1 MTTMASAAS
10 LFERN
15 KRIYLDEESKLHSI
29 VCNDQFLRTFQAWL
43 DQSISQLDFQYERC
57 EQQLSELQQHV
68 SVPKGAFWNSKAII
82 EHCNLHM
89 AERRLTRRGKELG
102 DDEEGGDGQHAQ
114 LPDLIQLVSALQ
126 QTKSHSFITA
136 KQRRFIEQ
144 CENELKSVV
153 FEARDLTFITNALQT
168 KLIDDGNTRGVFG
181 DLTAFQN
188 TIEELSPDID
198 QCEQL
203 LEASIANGEMGLA
216 EDISKRQLEVYEHIL
231 RLITDQY
238 PIISNYYS
246 ESRNS
251 DRRRRWAV
259 FRMADRD
266 ITAVI
271 ESKHRQIEACEE
283 DMLKI
288 QEQMTNY
295 NEDDAQQRKRYD
307 TDRTESDQFLQQNK
321 EKQQSVW
328 NRVFAL
334 FQELQTCSSELT
346 TLAEQR
352 RKEVERRLQMEERE
366 AGRRSGH
373 ESFLQAAA
381 EHAQKLQDTI
391 DNAAAARDVATALND
406 FVLDGCDSIA
416 AKYDKQQNALS
427 EMLRLVQQHHFK
439 RFSDYYIAASRYLYR
454 KERRLEQ
461 IDEEMSA
468 NDMQRELFSDTLNPR
483 AKEYAEANQRLAL
496 RRHEVVQEVMH
507 VRHKLERAERAV
519 TPTLRSLDFA
529 NIAYVHP
536 REIVEKMNLS
546 RWSTMLDYRTMLHP
560 AGEGESEVQRE
571 AAAIE
576 ELRTE
581 LDTQKAAT
589 RNQHLLRAA
598 AGVRIVSTAPIGGA
612 EGSTSGT
619 KIGLKTDSAAA
630 ASAASTTPG
639 SLTHSSSLRKQPPS
653 RFVERVHAMLQRN
666 ERQGVGA
673 SSTTTQKPSS
683 TGAANAASGASGAL
697 AAPPATSSLSPS
709 RLSARATNLGAEGPL
724 SAAALVGPAPPPS
737 HIEGATFQALF
748 SYRARAPDELTFEA
762 GQQIIC
768 ISRAPEEGWF
778 RGVCNQRTGL
788 FPINYVE
795 PARETSSVN

>member
-1 MTTMASAAS
+1 MTAAAS

-29 VCNDQFLRTFQAWL
+29 VSNDQFLRTFQSWL

-68 SVPKGAFWNSKAII
+68 SVPKGTFWNSKSII

-89 AERRLTRRGKELG
+89 AERRLAKRGKDLG
-102 DDEEGGDGQHAQ
+102 CDDDDDDGDEHAQ
-114 LPDLIQLVSALQ
+114 LPDLIQLVSTLQ
-126 QTKSHSFITA
+126 KTKSHTFITA

-144 CENELKSVV
+144 CEKELKSVV
-153 FEARDLTFITNALQT
+153 FEPRDLTFITNALQT

-266 ITAVI
+266 IAAVI

-288 QEQMTNY
+288 QEQMANY
-295 NEDDAQQRKRYD
+295 NDDDAQQRKRYEAD
-307 TDRTESDQFLQQNK
+307 KTESDQFLQQNK
-321 EKQQSVW
+321 EKQQGVW
-328 NRVFAL
+328 NRIFAL

-416 AKYDKQQNALS
+416 AKYDKQQNALGD
-427 EMLRLVQQHHFK
+427 MLRLVQEHHFK

-461 IDEEMSA
+461 IDEEMRT
-468 NDMQRELFSDTLNPR
+468 NDMQRELFSDSLNPR
-483 AKEYAEANQRLAL
+483 AKEYAEANQRLSL
-496 RRHEVVQEVMH
+496 RRHEVAQEVMH

-519 TPTLRSLDFA
+519 TPTLRSLDLA
-529 NIAYVHP
+529 NTAYVHP

-546 RWSTMLDYRTMLHP
+546 RWSTMLDYRTMLNSS
-560 AGEGESEVQRE
+560 GEGDAELQKE

-576 ELRTE
+576 ELRAE
-581 LDTQKAAT
+581 LDAQKATT
-589 RNQHLLRAA
+589 RSRQLLQGAS
-598 AGVRIVSTAPIGGA
+598 GVRIVSTTPLGAVGG
-612 EGSTSGT
+612 TCNTKSGA
-619 KIGLKTDSAAA
+619 GDAAA
-630 ASAASTTPG
+630 AATTPA
-639 SLTHSSSLRKQPPS
+639 LLAQSSSLKKKQAPS
-653 RFVERVHAMLQRN
+653 RFVERVHAMLQRD
-666 ERQGVGA
+666 ERQQQQQPQSLQQRPGA
-673 SSTTTQKPSS
+673 ATPSSSTAAKNS
-683 TGAANAASGASGAL
+683 TNGAAVA
-697 AAPPATSSLSPS
+697 AAPTTSVLSPS
-709 RLSARATNLGAEGPL
+709 RLSTRTNNNDGPM
-724 SAAALVGPAPPPS
+724 SAAAPVSPAPPPS

-762 GQQIIC
+762 GQLIIC

-795 PARETSSVN
+795 PVRDAPGTS

>member
-1 MTTMASAAS
+1 MTATVS

-15 KRIYLDEESKLHSI
+15 KRVYLEEESKLQSI
-29 VCNDQFLRTFQAWL
+29 VCSDQFLRTFQTWL

-68 SVPKGAFWNSKAII
+68 TVPKGAFWNSKAVI

-89 AERRLTRRGKELG
+89 GERRLVRRDKELDG
-102 DDEEGGDGQHAQ
+102 DQHAE
-114 LPDLIQLVSALQ
+114 LPAVIQLVSTLQ
-126 QTKSHSFITA
+126 QTKSHSFITPR
-136 KQRRFIEQ
+136 QRRFIEE
-144 CENELKSVV
+144 CEAELKSVV
-153 FEARDLTFITNALQT
+153 FEPRDLVFITNALQT

-181 DLTAFQN
+181 DLTSFQN

-216 EDISKRQLEVYEHIL
+216 EDISRRQLDVYEHIL

-238 PIISNYYS
+238 PVISNYYS

-266 ITAVI
+266 ISAVI
-271 ESKHRQIEACEE
+271 EAKHRQIEACEE
-283 DMLKI
+283 DMQKI
-288 QEQMTNY
+288 EEQMANY
-295 NEDDAQQRKRYD
+295 NADDAQQRRRYEA
-307 TDRTESDQFLQQNK
+307 DRAESDEFLLQNK

-328 NRVFAL
+328 NRIFAL

-346 TLAEQR
+346 TLAQQR

-381 EHAQKLQDTI
+381 EHAQRLQDTI
-391 DNAAAARDVATALND
+391 DNAAAARGVAAALND
-406 FVLDGCDSIA
+406 FVLDGCDNIA
-416 AKYDKQQNALS
+416 AKYDKQQNALG

-461 IDEEMSA
+461 MDAEMLA
-468 NDMQRELFSDTLNPR
+468 NDMHREVLSDTLDPQ
-483 AKEYAEANQRLAL
+483 AKDYAEANQRLSL
-496 RRHEVVQEVMH
+496 RRHEVAQEVMH
-507 VRHKLERAERAV
+507 IRHKLERAERAV

-529 NIAYVHP
+529 GVAYVHP
-536 REIVEKMNLS
+536 RTIVEKMNLS
-546 RWSTMLDYRTMLHP
+546 RWSTMLDYRTLVNP
-560 AGEGESEVQRE
+560 GSDPSAAVVRE
-571 AAAIE
+571 AMAID
-576 ELRTE
+576 ELRGQ
-581 LDTQKAAT
+581 LDLQKMSTRSQHRHQQLQRSGGGGDAAAPHT
-589 RNQHLLRAA
+589 RGSAVHGSGGGGTAVSAAGIRSTVAGASSSARTSTPGFVGRVQAMVRADGGRAA
-598 AGVRIVSTAPIGGA
+598 AGGAQSSLAAKSATGGA
-612 EGSTSGT
+612 AASVSASRPVVHATADVPGGDGVVVINT
-619 KIGLKTDSAAA
+619 SAAA
-630 ASAASTTPG
+630 AAAS
-639 SLTHSSSLRKQPPS
+639 S
-653 RFVERVHAMLQRN
+653 A
-666 ERQGVGA
+666 
-673 SSTTTQKPSS
+673 
-683 TGAANAASGASGAL
+683 
-697 AAPPATSSLSPS
+697 AAPP
-709 RLSARATNLGAEGPL
+709 
-724 SAAALVGPAPPPS
+724 PPPPT
-737 HIEGATFQALF
+737 HMEGATFHALF
-748 SYRARAPDELTFEA
+748 NYRARAPDELTFEA
-762 GQQIIC
+762 GQHIIC

-795 PARETSSVN
+795 PLREAPVTR